1 MNELQNF
8 NFKNSQLQT
17 IVIDDKPWFVGNQ
30 VAETLGYSNPSKAI
44 NDHVKLH
51 QKQTLSYKAYNE
63 SLEALWTGRDYSD
76 KVLISEGGLNRLVM
90 RSSLD
95 SAEEF
100 QDWVTDE
107 VLPTIRKNG
116 AYMTNEKAQDVL
128 HGNGLADLLI
138 QAGEQIKT
146 LELEKSQLKIELDE
160 VREKTT
166 YLDLILESPDDILTT
181 QIAQDY
187 GYSAVSFNRILH
199 DLRIQRKVNKQWVL
213 YSKYMGKGYIGS
225 RTSDFVDSKGIAR
238 TSITTTWKQK
248 GRKFLYEVL
257 KKNGYFPLVE
267 QEDLVS

>member
-1 MNELQNF
+1 MNELSQVENF
-8 NFKNSQLQT
+8 NAKIYGT
-17 IVIDDKPWFVGNQ
+17 
-30 VAETLGYSNPSKAI
+30 
-44 NDHVKLH
+44 
-51 QKQTLSYKAYNE
+51 
-63 SLEALWTGRDYSD
+63 
-76 KVLISEGGLNRLVM
+76 
-90 RSSLD
+90 
-95 SAEEF
+95 AEEPLF
-100 QDWVTDE
+100 LARDIAEMLEIKNNRDMLNNVDDDEKLMSVVSTSGQNRQMWFLTESGLYE
-107 VLPTIRKNG
+107 VLMLSRKPKAKEFKRKVKEILKTIRKHG
-116 AYMTNEKAQDVL
+116 AYMTDKKAQDVL

-146 LELEKSQLKIELDE
+146 LELEKSQLKMELDE

-187 GYSAVSFNRILH
+187 GYSAVAFNRILH

-225 RTSDFVDSKGIAR
+225 RTKDFVDSKGIAR

-257 KKNGYFPLVE
+257 KKNGYLPIVE
-267 QEDLVS
+267 QDELAS